1 MTIHN
6 LYLAVECTRE
16 QSSSRLISGSN
27 RVSMPIYCLGGSEHD
42 FTLGRCAADHSLC
55 SL

>member
-1 MTIHN
+1 MTIYT

-16 QSSSRLISGSN
+16 QSSSRLTSGST